1 MNKNRMF
8 VQLVSFKPYRLVY
21 ENGPEEPPG
30 KEGETGAPKT
40 PEQKCQE
47 LKDGVQKI
55 EQRVS
60 DLAKKM
66 DERSKDADFQ
76 EYFKNSKID
85 FKAKLQEITAKIAEI
100 KANLDKS
107 DADKHSAILKDIQ
120 EVLGP
125 LEQIVENADYFKKA
139 VSEDKADELKKFN
152 ETMEEKFPKDE
163 AERAAAFKESKAEKA
178 KNTAEVGKEFKLRES
193 TNLFDNIGKKEGRIV
208 GVLTEDTTV
217 KIIDKK
223 MMSVTTRG
231 DIADATSFDKGS
243 VHPWVKVEGK
253 LKTGVNGKGPEK
265 TYRGWIPLELI
276 KPKDQQV
283 IP

>member
-8 VQLVSFKPYRLVY
+8 VQLVSFKPCRLVY
-21 ENGPEEPPG
+21 GNGPEKPPG
-30 KEGETGAPKT
+30 KESDAGTPET
-40 PEQKCQE
+40 PEQKSQK

-55 EQRVS
+55 GQRVS
-60 DLAKKM
+60 DLVKKM

-76 EYFKNSKID
+76 EFLKSSKID

-125 LEQIVENADYFKKA
+125 LEQTVENADYFKKD
-139 VSEDKADELKKFN
+139 VSEKRAEFN
-152 ETMEEKFPKDE
+152 ETMKAKFPKDE
-163 AERAAAFKESKAEKA
+163 AERVKAFKVAKAEKG
-178 KNTAEVGKEFKLRES
+178 NDTAEVGKEFKLKES

-231 DIADATSFDKGS
+231 DIADATGFDKGS

-253 LKTGVNGKGPEK
+253 FKTGVDGKGPEK
-265 TYRGWIPLELI
+265 TYKGWIPWELI
-276 KPKDQQV
+276 KP
-283 IP
+283 